1 MKEVTIVGAGLVGS
15 LWAVY
20 LSKAGYKVNI
30 FERRPDIRKAEISAG
45 KSINLA
51 LSDRGWKALK
61 GAGVDHLIREIAIPM
76 PGRMMHDLQGN
87 LTFQPY
93 GKEGQAI
100 YSVSRGG
107 INARMMDIAEQVGN
121 AKIRYNVRCTGAE
134 LDDGVAHFEDNISGE
149 KFSVKSDLIFA
160 CDGAFSAV
168 RYNAMQ
174 KLDRFNYSQTY
185 IEDGYREILLPAND
199 DGGYKIEKN
208 ALHIWPRGRFM
219 LIALP
224 NEDGSFTC
232 TLFMPF
238 EGDNSFSKLTSKAE
252 VNAFFKNTFP
262 DFYAMMPNIA
272 DAWEDH
278 PLSSLAI
285 TRCNPWHRGKT
296 ALMGDAAHATVP
308 FYGQGMNAGFEDCTV
323 MNALMIKHNH
333 NWNDV
338 FEEYSLT
345 RKPDGDGLQEL
356 SLHNYRVMRDFVA
369 DPKFLLQKKI
379 EARFAEKF
387 PDKWMP
393 LYSMTT
399 FSDIRYSV
407 AWKEGQRQ
415 QSIMD
420 EVMAMPDIESKWD
433 STQVEEMMMGLLR
446 KP

>member
-1 MKEVTIVGAGLVGS
+1 MKQVTIVGAGLVGS

-20 LSKAGYKVNI
+20 LSKAGYKVRI

-51 LSDRGWKALK
+51 LSDRGLKALD
-61 GAGVDHLIREIAIPM
+61 GVGVGDLIREIAIPM

-87 LTFQPY
+87 LTYQPY

-100 YSVSRGG
+100 NSVSRGG
-107 INARMMDIAEQVGN
+107 INARMMDIAEKLG
-121 AKIRYNVRCTGAE
+121 GAE
-134 LDDGVAHFEDNISGE
+134 ITYNTKCLGADLEAGICHFENSETGE
-149 KFSVKSDLIFA
+149 KFSVESDLIFA
-160 CDGAFSAV
+160 CDGAFSAI

-174 KLDRFNYSQTY
+174 KLDRFNYEQRY
-185 IEDGYREILLPAND
+185 IEDGYRELLLPANA
-199 DGGYKIEKN
+199 DGSYKIEKN

-238 EGDNSFSKLTSKAE
+238 EGENSFEQLKTRDQ
-252 VNAFFKNTFP
+252 VDAFFKNTFP
-262 DFYAMMPNIA
+262 DFYEMMPEVG

-285 TRCNPWHRGKT
+285 TRCYPWHHGKC

-323 MNALMIKHNH
+323 MNDLMIKHNH
-333 NWNDV
+333 DWEKI
-338 FEEYSLT
+338 FEEYSRV
-345 RKPDGDGLQEL
+345 RKPDGDGLQDL
-356 SLHNYRVMRDFVA
+356 SLHNYHVMRDYVA

-379 EARFAEKF
+379 EARFSDKYPEK
-387 PDKWMP
+387 WLP

-399 FSDIRYSV
+399 FSDIRYSE
-407 AWKEGQRQ
+407 AWREGQRQ

-420 EVMAMPDIESKWD
+420 EVMAIPDIEQKWD
-433 STQVEEMMMGLLR
+433 SEEVEERMLELLSL
-446 KP
+446 